1 MTAPIKIAVE
11 PQPRTSHLQRQD
23 WVQGVRADLEKVTEK
38 IRSVSFLD
46 NPLLDS
52 AINKIISGGGKRMRP
67 AITMLVGRA
76 VNADNN
82 AILSVA
88 ASVELLHTAT
98 LVHDDLI
105 DSAKER
111 RGAPTLHTALPLGVT
126 VLTGDF
132 LFAQSAA
139 LAAEANHVEV
149 VKVFSRTLVTI
160 CRGEILQA
168 QTKWQIPTMD
178 TYIERIYGKTAAL
191 FEAAALSAALLGESI
206 SEDEVQA
213 FNTFGRELGLAFQII
228 DDALDFV
235 STTEK
240 LGKPAG
246 NDLRQGIIT
255 LPILFYLQNEGIT
268 DDVAFLKSL
277 DHPETLEAVIRGVRD
292 TGAARQALEAARD
305 YVGKAEAAL
314 SGIEW
319 SPAVDLLLD
328 LAHYAVARDF

>member
-1 MTAPIKIAVE
+1 MTAPSNLAVE
-11 PQPRTSHLQRQD
+11 TQAPTSNLQRQD

-38 IRSVSFLD
+38 MRSVSFLD
-46 NPLLDS
+46 NQLLDA
-52 AINKIISGGGKRMRP
+52 AIHMIIASGGKRMRP
-67 AITMLVGRA
+67 AITMLIGRA
-76 VNADNN
+76 VNAAYDP
-82 AILSVA
+82 ILSVA

-139 LAAEANHVEV
+139 LAAEANNVEV
-149 VKVFSRTLVTI
+149 VKIFSRTLVSI

-168 QTKWQIPTMD
+168 QTKWQVPTLD

-191 FEAAALSAALLGESI
+191 FEAAAVSGAILGEDI
-206 SEDEVQA
+206 SEDEIQA
-213 FNTFGRELGLAFQII
+213 FSTFGRELGLAFQMI

-255 LPILFYLQNEGIT
+255 LPVLYYLQNEGIR
-268 DDVAFLKSL
+268 DDEAFVKSL
-277 DHPETLEAVIRGVRD
+277 DDPDTLEAVIKGVRD
-292 TGAARQALEAARD
+292 TGAARQAYELARD
-305 YVGKAEAAL
+305 YVAKAEAAL
-314 SGIEW
+314 SGVEW
-319 SPAVDLLLD
+319 SEAMELLSD

>member
-1 MTAPIKIAVE
+1 MTAPTNLLV
-11 PQPRTSHLQRQD
+11 QPGTQLRRQD
-23 WVQGVRADLEKVTEK
+23 WAQGVQADLEKVTEK
-38 IRSVSFLD
+38 MRSVSFLD
-46 NPLLDS
+46 NQLLDA
-52 AINKIISGGGKRMRP
+52 AIHMILAGGGKRMRP
-67 AITMLVGRA
+67 AITLLVGRA
-76 VNADNN
+76 TNATFEKTM
-82 AILSVA
+82 SVA

-139 LAAEANHVEV
+139 LAAEADSVEV
-149 VKVFSRTLVTI
+149 VKVFSRTLVSI

-168 QTKWQIPTMD
+168 QTKWQVPSMEL
-178 TYIERIYGKTAAL
+178 YIERIYGKTAAL
-191 FEAAALSAALLGESI
+191 FEAAALSGALLGDI
-206 SEDEVQA
+206 SEDDIQA
-213 FNTFGRELGLAFQII
+213 FSTFGRELGLAFQMI

-255 LPILFYLQNEGIT
+255 LPVLYYLQNEGVT
-268 DDVAFLKSL
+268 DEDAFVKSL
-277 DHPETLEAVIRGVRD
+277 DNEATLEAIIQGVRD
-292 TGAARQALEAARD
+292 SGAARQAYELARE
-305 YVGKAEAAL
+305 YVAKAEAAL

-319 SPAVDLLLD
+319 SPALELLLD

>member
-1 MTAPIKIAVE
+1 MTVPSNIAVDTQA
-11 PQPRTSHLQRQD
+11 PVSHLQRQD
-23 WVQGVRADLEKVTEK
+23 WVQGVRADLEKVTDK

-46 NPLLDS
+46 NPLLDN
-52 AINKIISGGGKRMRP
+52 AIDKIISNGGKRMRP
-67 AITMLVGRA
+67 AITMLVGRI
-76 VNADNN
+76 VNAAFDPT
-82 AILSVA
+82 LSVA

-132 LFAQSAA
+132 LFAQAAA

-149 VKVFSRTLVTI
+149 VKVFSRTLVSI

-178 TYIERIYGKTAAL
+178 AYIERIYGKTAAL
-191 FEAAALSAALLGESI
+191 FEAAAVSGALLGKHI

-213 FNTFGRELGLAFQII
+213 FGTFGRELGLAFQMI

-255 LPILFYLQNEGIT
+255 LPVLYYLQNEGIT

-277 DHPETLEAVIRGVRD
+277 DNPDRLEGVIKGVRE
-292 TGAARQALEAARD
+292 TGAARQAYELARD
-305 YVGKAEAAL
+305 YVAKAEAGL
-314 SGIEW
+314 SGVEW
-319 SPAVDLLLD
+319 SPALDLLLD

>member
-1 MTAPIKIAVE
+1 MTAPTNLLI
-11 PQPRTSHLQRQD
+11 QPDTQLQRQD
-23 WVQGVRADLEKVTEK
+23 WAQGVQADLEKVTEK

-46 NPLLDS
+46 NQLLDA
-52 AINKIISGGGKRMRP
+52 AIHMILAGGGKRMRP
-67 AITMLVGRA
+67 AITLLVGRA
-76 VNADNN
+76 TNATFEKTM
-82 AILSVA
+82 SVA

-105 DSAKER
+105 DSARER

-139 LAAEANHVEV
+139 LAAEADSVEV
-149 VKVFSRTLVTI
+149 VKVFSRTLVSI

-168 QTKWQIPTMD
+168 QTKWQVPSMEL
-178 TYIERIYGKTAAL
+178 YIERIYGKTAAL
-191 FEAAALSAALLGESI
+191 FEAAALSGALLGDI
-206 SEDEVQA
+206 SEDDIQA
-213 FNTFGRELGLAFQII
+213 FSTFGRELGLAFQMI

-255 LPILFYLQNEGIT
+255 LPVLYYLQHEGIT
-268 DDVAFLKSL
+268 DEDAFVKSL
-277 DHPETLEAVIRGVRD
+277 DNEATLEAIIHGVRD
-292 TGAARQALEAARD
+292 SGAARQAYELARE
-305 YVGKAEAAL
+305 YVAKAEAAL

-319 SPAVDLLLD
+319 SPALELLLD